1 MGGRWSADQVLAL
14 APDASSVKA
23 GQKLATPTPWTGTGA
38 TDTLVWGLCKGSG
51 KTPYQTIVDIGAP
64 AYKCSC
70 PSRKFPCKHALGLLL
85 LWSQNEVSDAAEPAD
100 YAAAWQAGRADR
112 ATKKSAEPSAPKD
125 PDRAA
130 KTAAQRVERV
140 RSGIDELQ
148 LWLTDQVGNGLAGAE
163 IDAYRRFDAVAARLV
178 DAQAPGLA
186 TRVRRLPALFSGV
199 DSAAVDWPAR
209 LLEELGRLWSLSVA
223 HQRLDELP
231 DDLAATVRRHVGYP
245 TAKADVLAS
254 DGIADTWLCVGR
266 RDTDEDGLLSRR
278 TWLWGA
284 TARRYG
290 MVLDYAPT
298 GATLPLRPVTGEA
311 IATTMHFYP
320 GTPRLRCV
328 YDDTTPPSDAPAAD
342 PVGTL
347 EPMTLTAARHV
358 RARAIADDPWAQ
370 TWPVL
375 VSGRLGRTDDATPAL
390 IDVDATAAPL
400 TGLADRW
407 PLLLALT
414 GGVHV
419 AVFGDLGPHGLDA
432 ASVLVDGTVIG
443 L

>member
-1 MGGRWSADQVLAL
+1 MGGRWPADQVLAL
-14 APDASSVKA
+14 APDASSITA
-23 GQKLATPTPWTGTGA
+23 GQKLATTTPWMGTGA
-38 TDTLVWGLCKGSG
+38 TETLVWGLCKGSG
-51 KTPYQTIVDIGAP
+51 KTPYRTIVDIGAP

-85 LWSQNEVSDAAEPAD
+85 LWSKNEVPDAAEPAD

-112 ATKKSAEPSAPKD
+112 ATKKSVEPSAPKD

-163 IDAYRRFDAVAARLV
+163 MDAYRRFDAVAARLV

-199 DSAAVDWPAR
+199 NSAAVDWPAR
-209 LLEELGRLWSLSVA
+209 LLEDLGRLWSLSVA

-231 DDLAATVRRHVGYP
+231 GDLAATVRRHVGYP
-245 TAKADVLAS
+245 TAKADVLAT

-266 RDTDEDGLLSRR
+266 RDADEDGLQSRR

-284 TARRYG
+284 TARCYG

-320 GTPRLRCV
+320 GAPRLRCV
-328 YDDTTPPSDAPAAD
+328 YDDTTPPSDAPVAD

-347 EPMTLTAARHV
+347 EPMALTAARHV
-358 RARAIADDPWAQ
+358 RSSAIADDPWAPS
-370 TWPVL
+370 WPVL
-375 VSGRLGRTDDATPAL
+375 VCGRLGRTDDATPAL
-390 IDVDATAAPL
+390 IDADTTAVPL

-414 GGVHV
+414 GGIHV
-419 AVFGDLGPHGLDA
+419 VVFGDLGPQGLDVV
-432 ASVLVDGTVIG
+432 SVLVDGMVIG